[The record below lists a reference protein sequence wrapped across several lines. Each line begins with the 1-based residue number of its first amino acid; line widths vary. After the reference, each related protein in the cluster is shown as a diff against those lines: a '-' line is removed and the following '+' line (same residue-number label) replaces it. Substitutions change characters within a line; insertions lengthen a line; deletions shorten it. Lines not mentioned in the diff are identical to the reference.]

1 MSLFNKKNK
10 SASSAIK
17 VPSPIKRDILF
28 FFILAVAVFSILA
41 MFGLAGKAGTWVDR
55 IWQLTFGWGWWAWPL
70 MLLALCYWIIN
81 KKRLEIKSFRWV
93 GILLFVLAYSGI
105 LHLLVGGNEPLN
117 IASQGMGGGYLGYL
131 VSTPIKSLAGFWGG
145 LIIILT
151 LLITSLLL
159 ISERS
164 IIEWLENW
172 QWPSWAWFKNL
183 RTKQKERAENLA
195 AVEDDLVEE
204 TVGFEQKEIPVREF
218 TFNGEN
224 QEFGAEKIQ
233 PNMFPTQKKKFPKI
247 DLPLELLNGKSG
259 QPTAGDIKANQETI
273 RKTLQY
279 FGVEV
284 EMGEIS
290 VGPTITQYTFK
301 PASGVKVAQITT
313 LANDLA
319 LALAA
324 HPIRIEAPIPGKSLV
339 GIEVPNQKIALVSL
353 KEILASTEMKERTSN
368 LMVALGKDVGGKPW
382 LYDLARMPHLLIAG
396 ATGSGKTVCLNSV
409 IISLLYQNQPDE
421 LKFIMVDPKRVE
433 LPAYNNIPHLVCPV
447 ITDTKKTINALYWCV
462 KEMERRF
469 QVLSNANKKN
479 IATYNAANPPEKLPY
494 LVLVIDELAELMVVS
509 ASEVEAAI
517 IRLSQMARAVG
528 IHLILATQRPSV
540 DVITGLIKA
549 NITSRIAF
557 SVASVMDSRTILDMS
572 GAEKLLG
579 RGDMLFTT
587 PELSKPRRIQGAYVS
602 DEEIDRVVGFIKQKG
617 APDYDDTVTEKH
629 GGFYDTSSS
638 ESGFGNSFS
647 ESDELLEEAKQII
660 VEADKASASYLQRR
674 LRIGYSRAARIL
686 DLLEEQGVVGPA
698 DGSRPREVLFNK
710 EDLAA
715 DKYLEQN
722 DLNNLD
728 NENNDSAENFIADVE
743 EDKE

>member
-10 SASSAIK
+10 PSNLGAK
-17 VPSPIKRDILF
+17 MPSPIKRDILF

-41 MFGLAGKAGTWVDR
+41 MFGLAGKAGTWVDKM
-55 IWQLTFGWGWWAWPL
+55 WQLAFGWGWWTWPL

-81 KKRLEIKSFRWV
+81 KNRLEIKSFRWI
-93 GILLFVLAYSGI
+93 GMLLFVLAYSGI

-131 VSTPIKSLAGFWGG
+131 VSMPIKSLAGFWGG

-151 LLITSLLL
+151 LLIISLLL

-172 QWPSWAWFKNL
+172 QSSSWAWLKNL
-183 RTKQKERAENLA
+183 KNKQKEKTENLA
-195 AVEDDLVEE
+195 AEDDLIEE
-204 TVGFEQKEIPVREF
+204 SVGFEQKEIPLRELAF
-218 TFNGEN
+218 GE
-224 QEFGAEKIQ
+224 EDEEAEVEKIQ
-233 PNMFPTQKKKFPKI
+233 PNMFPVQKKKFPKI

-353 KEILASTEMKERTSN
+353 KEILASPEMKERASN

-462 KEMERRF
+462 KEMEKRF

-479 IATYNAANPPEKLPY
+479 IATYNATNPPEKMPY

-557 SVASVMDSRTILDMS
+557 SVASVMDSRTILDIS

-617 APDYDDTVTEKH
+617 APDYDETVTEKH
-629 GGFYDTSSS
+629 GSFYDTPSS
-638 ESGFGNSFS
+638 ESGFDNNFN
-647 ESDELLEEAKQII
+647 ESDEFLEEAKQII

-686 DLLEEQGVVGPA
+686 DFLERQGVVGPA

-722 DLNNLD
+722 DLNNL
-728 NENNDSAENFIADVE
+728 NNDIKEPTENLANDE
-743 EDKE
+743 DEDKL